1 MALELIDQEV
11 LLQSAFN
18 GNRRELS
25 RLLTHLEKG
34 MKLNLPENA
43 PPRKSTVLGI
53 TGPPGVGKS
62 TLIGRIINYWKERN
76 QNVAVLA
83 IDPSSPRS
91 GGALLGDRVRMD
103 SADSGDLVF
112 VRSLSTGGHPGGI
125 SSSLVSMIDLLSYCG
140 WENIVIE
147 TVGSGQSE
155 IKIVAFADKIL
166 LVDGPDRGDII
177 QAEKAGII
185 ELADIVV
192 INKSDL
198 PGSTNAAESIRS
210 SLSFGDAKSSP
221 EVILVSAQKNEGVEE
236 MMNLVENCHTPDWRE
251 RIKLKERLIS
261 LWDSRLLAS
270 PEFNRIIGDL
280 QTGSISLDDALDELA
295 R

>member
-125 SSSLVSMIDLLSYCG
+125 SSSLISMIDLLSYCG

-155 IKIVAFADKIL
+155 IKIVAIADKIL

>member
-1 MALELIDQEV
+1 MIDQEV

-34 MKLNLPENA
+34 LKLNLPENA

-125 SSSLVSMIDLLSYCG
+125 SSSLISMIDLLSYCG

-155 IKIVAFADKIL
+155 IKIVAFEDKIL

-192 INKSDL
+192 INKSDI

-261 LWDSRLLAS
+261 LWDSRLLSS

>member
-1 MALELIDQEV
+1 LIDQEV

-125 SSSLVSMIDLLSYCG
+125 SSSLISMIDLLSYCG

-210 SLSFGDAKSSP
+210 SLSFGDVKSSP
-221 EVILVSAQKNEGVEE
+221 EVILVSAQKNEGIEE

-261 LWDSRLLAS
+261 LWDSRLLSS

>member
-34 MKLNLPENA
+34 LKLNLPENA

-125 SSSLVSMIDLLSYCG
+125 SSSLISMIDLLSYCG

-261 LWDSRLLAS
+261 LWDSRLLSS

>member
-1 MALELIDQEV
+1 MDQEV

-125 SSSLVSMIDLLSYCG
+125 SSSLISMIDLLSYCG

>member
-1 MALELIDQEV
+1 MIDQEV

-125 SSSLVSMIDLLSYCG
+125 SSSLISMIDLLSYCG

-210 SLSFGDAKSSP
+210 SLSFGEAKSSP
-221 EVILVSAQKNEGVEE
+221 EVILVSAQKNEGIEE

-251 RIKLKERLIS
+251 RIKLKQRLIS
-261 LWDSRLLAS
+261 LWDSRLLSS
-270 PEFNRIIGDL
+270 PEFNRIIDDL
-280 QTGSISLDDALDELA
+280 QTGSISLDGALDELA

>member
-125 SSSLVSMIDLLSYCG
+125 SSSLISMIDLLSYCG

-221 EVILVSAQKNEGVEE
+221 EVILVSAQKNEGIEE

>member
-1 MALELIDQEV
+1 MIDQEV

-112 VRSLSTGGHPGGI
+112 GRSLSTGGHPGGI
-125 SSSLVSMIDLLSYCG
+125 SSSLISMIDLLSYCG

>member
-1 MALELIDQEV
+1 MNPEV
-11 LLQSAFN
+11 LLQSALN
-18 GNRRELS
+18 GNRRDLS
-25 RLLTHLEKG
+25 RLLTYLERG
-34 MKLNLPENA
+34 INLDLPENSTS
-43 PPRKSTVLGI
+43 RKSTVLGV

-91 GGALLGDRVRMD
+91 GGALLGDRLRMD
-103 SADSGDLVF
+103 SADSGDSVF
-112 VRSLSTGGHPGGI
+112 VRSLSAGGQPGGM
-125 SSSLVSMIDLLSYCG
+125 SSSLISMIELLSYCG

-155 IKIVAFADKIL
+155 IKIVAFADKII
-166 LVDGPDRGDII
+166 LVDGPDRGDIV

-185 ELADIVV
+185 ELADIIA

-198 PGSTNAAESIRS
+198 PGSAKAAESIRS
-210 SLSFGDAKSSP
+210 SLSFTDAKESP
-221 EVILVSAQKNEGVEE
+221 EVILVSAQKNEGIEK
-236 MMNLVENCHTPDWRE
+236 MMDLVEYRDTPEWRE
-251 RIKLKERLIS
+251 RIKIKERLMS
-261 LWDSRLLAS
+261 LWDSRLLSS
-270 PEFNRIIGDL
+270 PNLNRVIEEL
-280 QTGSISLDDALDELA
+280 QTGSISLDDALDELV

>member
-1 MALELIDQEV
+1 VALELIDQEV
-11 LLQSAFN
+11 LLRSAFN

-125 SSSLVSMIDLLSYCG
+125 SSSLISMIDLLSYCG

-210 SLSFGDAKSSP
+210 SLSFGDVKSSP
-221 EVILVSAQKNEGVEE
+221 EVILVSAQKNEGIEE

-261 LWDSRLLAS
+261 LWDSRLLSS

>member
-1 MALELIDQEV
+1 MIDQEV
-11 LLQSAFN
+11 LLRSAFN

-125 SSSLVSMIDLLSYCG
+125 SSSLISMIDLLSYCG

-236 MMNLVENCHTPDWRE
+236 MMNLVENCHTPGWRE

>member
-1 MALELIDQEV
+1 MIDQEV

-43 PPRKSTVLGI
+43 PQRNSTVLGI

-125 SSSLVSMIDLLSYCG
+125 SSSLISMIDLLSYCG

-221 EVILVSAQKNEGVEE
+221 EVILVSAQKNEGIEE

-251 RIKLKERLIS
+251 RIKLKQRLIS
-261 LWDSRLLAS
+261 LWDSRLLSS
-270 PEFNRIIGDL
+270 PEFNRIIDDL
-280 QTGSISLDDALDELA
+280 QTGSISLDGALDELA

>member
-125 SSSLVSMIDLLSYCG
+125 SSSLISMIDLLSYCG

-280 QTGSISLDDALDELA
+280 QTGSISLDDALDELS

>member
-125 SSSLVSMIDLLSYCG
+125 SSSLISMIDLLSYCG
-140 WENIVIE
+140 WENIIIE

-210 SLSFGDAKSSP
+210 SLSFGEAKLSP

-280 QTGSISLDDALDELA
+280 QTGSISLDGALDELA

>member
-103 SADSGDLVF
+103 SADSGDQVF

-125 SSSLVSMIDLLSYCG
+125 STSLISMIDLLSYCG

-261 LWDSRLLAS
+261 LWDSRLLSS

>member
-1 MALELIDQEV
+1 MIDQEV

-103 SADSGDLVF
+103 SADSGDQVF

-125 SSSLVSMIDLLSYCG
+125 STSLISMIDLLSYCG

-261 LWDSRLLAS
+261 LWDSRLLSS
-270 PEFNRIIGDL
+270 PEFNRIIGDI

>member
-125 SSSLVSMIDLLSYCG
+125 SSSLISMIDLLSYCG

-221 EVILVSAQKNEGVEE
+221 EVILVSAQKNEGIEE

-251 RIKLKERLIS
+251 RIKLKQRLIS

>member
-1 MALELIDQEV
+1 MIDQEV

-125 SSSLVSMIDLLSYCG
+125 SSSLISMIDLLSYCG

>member
-125 SSSLVSMIDLLSYCG
+125 SSSLISMIDLLSYCG

-166 LVDGPDRGDII
+166 LVGGPDRGDII

-198 PGSTNAAESIRS
+198 PGSTNAVESIRS

-221 EVILVSAQKNEGVEE
+221 EVILISAQKNEGVEE

-251 RIKLKERLIS
+251 RIKIKERLIS
-261 LWDSRLLAS
+261 LWDSRLLSS

>member
-1 MALELIDQEV
+1 MIDQEV

-125 SSSLVSMIDLLSYCG
+125 SSSLISMIDLLSYCG

-210 SLSFGDAKSSP
+210 SLSFGDVKSSP
-221 EVILVSAQKNEGVEE
+221 EVILVSAQKNEGIEE

-261 LWDSRLLAS
+261 LWDSRLLSS

>member
-125 SSSLVSMIDLLSYCG
+125 SSSLISMIDLLSYCG

-221 EVILVSAQKNEGVEE
+221 EVILVSAQKNEGIEE

-261 LWDSRLLAS
+261 LWDSRLLSS

>member
-1 MALELIDQEV
+1 MVLELIDQEV

-125 SSSLVSMIDLLSYCG
+125 SSSLISMIDLLSYCG

-166 LVDGPDRGDII
+166 LVGGPDRGDII

-198 PGSTNAAESIRS
+198 PGSTNAVESIRS

-251 RIKLKERLIS
+251 RIKIKERLIS
-261 LWDSRLLAS
+261 LWDSRLLSS

>member
-125 SSSLVSMIDLLSYCG
+125 SSSLISMIDLLSYCG
-140 WENIVIE
+140 WENIIIE

-261 LWDSRLLAS
+261 LWDSRLLSS